1 MNAVIPYHRGVL
13 TQRGKGIGG
22 VFSSLIR
29 NLLPIGK
36 AFVRSSPKII
46 KNTVKSPLGKKLRR
60 SAKKVAINTA
70 KNLLESGDINKT
82 LKKTIEDSKK
92 EVSSALKSSRET
104 RKRKK

>member
-22 VFSSLIR
+22 VFSSLFR

-46 KNTVKSPLGKKLRR
+46 KNTVKKSFRKEIKKISKESCNKYCKEFVRVRR
-60 SAKKVAINTA
+60 YQQNIKEDHRRFKK
-70 KNLLESGDINKT
+70 
-82 LKKTIEDSKK
+82 KKYQ
-92 EVSSALKSSRET
+92 VL
-104 RKRKK
+104 

>member
-22 VFSSLIR
+22 VFSSLFR

-46 KNTVKSPLGKKLRR
+46 KNTVRIKL
-60 SAKKVAINTA
+60 
-70 KNLLESGDINKT
+70 LP
-82 LKKTIEDSKK
+82 
-92 EVSSALKSSRET
+92 KSSFH
-104 RKRKK
+104 KGYVIQNN